1 VKVAIIKWDTIPGSV
16 VFVLESRNS
25 ARAGELLMMEEL
37 VVKAFVHIVGE
48 GLARLDLWCL
58 RKFGHSLSGRMNK
71 LEIQT
76 LFHGNTKDED
86 QI

>member
-1 VKVAIIKWDTIPGSV
+1 
-16 VFVLESRNS
+16 
-25 ARAGELLMMEEL
+25 MMEEL
-37 VVKAFVHIVGE
+37 LLKAFVYVVGE
-48 GLARLDLWCL
+48 GLAELDLWCA
-58 RKFGHSLSGRMNK
+58 RTFGHPLSGRMYK